1 MNEPKSTPATESE
14 KQASRR
20 ELLSTMKKAA
30 YIAPATIALLSST
43 RAAASP

>member
-1 MNEPKSTPATESE
+1 MNEPNPSAAKESA